1 MVVVKL
7 PSLRVSAGLTVVE
20 LLIVIVLIGLL
31 ASLSFSIVQSYQYAG
46 RDAERTSDVESIARS
61 FEISYL
67 RDVPLSGNP
76 TYPNTTQA
84 VDTSGY
90 SDLFRGQDLNA
101 TRAPGVAN
109 GTSIVAATST
119 TQPQNPT
126 KDQYIYLPLRGD
138 GSLCGSAATDCV
150 RFLLYYRLE
159 DETSL
164 RQVESIRQ
172 Q

>member
-1 MVVVKL
+1 MVVLKL
-7 PSLRVSAGLTVVE
+7 PSLRAASGLTVVE

-67 RDVPLSGNP
+67 RDVPPGGSP
-76 TYPNTTQA
+76 TYPNTAQA
-84 VDTSGY
+84 VNTGDY
-90 SDLFRGQDLNA
+90 SDLFRGQGLDA
-101 TRAPGVAN
+101 TRAPGVTT
-109 GTSIVAATST
+109 GTSIVAATT
-119 TQPQNPT
+119 NVQPQNPN

-138 GSLCGSAATDCV
+138 GSLCGAVATDCV

-159 DETSL
+159 DGSSL